1 MRIVIVDDHPVV
13 LAGLKATL
21 QGYDAAFRIVGE
33 ARDGMQ
39 VMATLAAS
47 PCELLITDFS
57 MPTPGHGEDGLGM
70 LKRIRA
76 TYPNVHIIVLS
87 MIRSSDLLQHMLD
100 LGVRGFV
107 DKHSM
112 MKDLCLA
119 IEAVCSGRV
128 YVADNIRKL
137 LPQHVAASEV
147 VTLSA
152 RESEI
157 VRMFAFGLTVSEIGR
172 QTGRSIKTVSQ
183 QKRDAMRKLGIESDK
198 ELFDHA
204 RFNGL
209 L

>member
-21 QGYDAAFRIVGE
+21 QGYDAGFRIVGE

-39 VMATLAAS
+39 VMAALAGS
-47 PCELLITDFS
+47 PCDLLITDFS
-57 MPTPGHGEDGLGM
+57 MPTAGPGEDGLGM

-87 MIRSSDLLQHMLD
+87 MVQSSALLQRMLD
-100 LGVRGFV
+100 LGIRGLV

-112 MKDLCLA
+112 TKDLCLA
-119 IEAVCSGRV
+119 IEAVRSGRV
-128 YVADNIRKL
+128 YVADNVRKR
-137 LPQHVAASEV
+137 LPQQVEV
-147 VTLSA
+147 GEAVTLSA

-157 VRMFAFGLTVSEIGR
+157 VRMFAFGLTVSEISR
-172 QTGRSIKTVSQ
+172 QTGRSVKTVSQ

-198 ELFDHA
+198 ELFDYA
-204 RFNGL
+204 RFNGMI
-209 L
+209 